1 VRFSGAVPSL
11 NTPFL
16 HNGELYVATSG
27 VSLEDK
33 SARVGETEYFT
44 AINIDTGQSLR
55 ITAKS
60 TPRTWQTR

>member
-1 VRFSGAVPSL
+1 
-11 NTPFL
+11 
-16 HNGELYVATSG
+16 VATSG

-33 SARVGETEYFT
+33 SARVGETEYFY
-44 AINIDTGQSLR
+44 AINVDTGQSLR